1 MTKSK
6 ATPKL
11 KLPSER
17 LWKALLALDNYD
29 STLSDP
35 RIARAYDLICV
46 VWAEHRKRGS

>member
-1 MTKSK
+1 MTK
-6 ATPKL
+6 PKPKP

-35 RIARAYDLICV
+35 RIARAYDLICA
-46 VWAEHRKRGS
+46 VWAEHRSRGS